1 MLTDHISYLRR
12 IRGVD
17 LFPGETVAAILH
29 TERGLLPEPSA
40 EGRLLVATSS
50 RLISHQP
57 GGGPEPATTM
67 MFPADTLSGVS
78 VRGGGR
84 RGRPWLQWLALAAG
98 GVAIYLL
105 LAYWLVDRLPE
116 VAVLPIINMRL
127 VALLLMLLLALAG
140 VLLRRSAQQSGRPR
154 IEFAGAN
161 WTMEASCDAAESDL
175 TAFANTLLAIRLA
188 ARGNSREWGK
198 DGADITAYSGRPKG
212 SAGSTSSDRSATSPR
227 AY

>member
-29 TERGLLPEPSA
+29 TERGLLPEPPA
-40 EGRLLVATSS
+40 EGRLLVATNR

-57 GGGPEPATTM
+57 GGGPEPATMM

-98 GVAIYLL
+98 GVAVYLL

-140 VLLRRSAQQSGRPR
+140 VLLWRSARQSGRPR

-161 WTMEASCDAAESDL
+161 WTMDASCAAAESDL

-188 ARGNSREWGK
+188 MRENSRGWDQ

>member
-29 TERGLLPEPSA
+29 TEQGLLPEPPA
-40 EGRLLVATSS
+40 EGRLLVATNR
-50 RLISHQP
+50 RLISHEP
-57 GGGPEPATTM
+57 GGSPEPATMM

-84 RGRPWLQWLALAAG
+84 RGRSWLQWLALAAG

-116 VAVLPIINMRL
+116 VAMLPIINMRL
-127 VALLLMLLLALAG
+127 VALLLLLLLALAG
-140 VLLRRSAQQSGRPR
+140 VLLWRSARQSGRPR

-161 WTMEASCDAAESDL
+161 WTMAASCAAAESDL
-175 TAFANTLLAIRLA
+175 TAFANTLLTMRED
-188 ARGNSREWGK
+188 SR
-198 DGADITAYSGRPKG
+198 AAYSGRPKG

-227 AY
+227 AYW